1 MGDEMLIAC
10 EQCSAQKEMSALKLD
25 KRRNVLLCSKC
36 YYKAYSSN
44 NKVEDHIIQAVDV
57 KRIKYFCSS
66 CGFKFARSEGFH
78 FGGVCVHCGRKT
90 VRREDTNELLIRDA
104 KTLLDY

>member
-10 EQCSAQKEMSALKLD
+10 EKCSTQKEMSALKLD
-25 KRRNVLLCSKC
+25 KQRNVLLCPKC
-36 YYKAYSSN
+36 YYQTYS
-44 NKVEDHIIQAVDV
+44 KGRAREDTIVQTADV
-57 KRIKYFCSS
+57 KRIRYFCSS
-66 CGFKFARSEGFH
+66 CGFKFARAEGFQ

-90 VRREDTNELLIRDA
+90 VRREDTSELVIRDG